1 MSGDVLL
8 RIASQDTLEAVRDR
22 IGETGDTGGTYN
34 SGTLTSKA
42 NAALLAL
49 GGVNNGIDG
58 LNNRLDGM
66 VTPYGKGT
74 YGDLIVSQDLAW
86 RRRTDLTAM

>member
-66 VTPYGKGT
+66 VMVRVLMG
-74 YGDLIVSQDLAW
+74 I
-86 RRRTDLTAM
+86 